1 MISFFRPKDVKG
13 FILSNK
19 GLFLFSLLFI
29 LIGMIIGVVIAIR
42 SSDSLTIFASSAVSL
57 TDLIAGDYS
66 AGALFFS
73 CFTKLLLA
81 VVILFLFSLT
91 KLTSILNYVYLA
103 YQGMLVSITATNL
116 IYINGVSGI
125 LNVVLF
131 TLPVNVVNLMIIAYA
146 SSLFIKRRE
155 YSKEYNKKFFTSF
168 GVYLH
173 QFIGLIIGMLVASAI
188 YGVIYPILLRSIV
201 VISY

>member
-1 MISFFRPKDVKG
+1 MISLFRPRDVKG

-19 GLFLFSLLFI
+19 GLFLISLLFI
-29 LIGMIIGVVIAIR
+29 FIGIVVGVIIAIR
-42 SSDSLTIFASSAVSL
+42 SSDSLTIFASSTVSL
-57 TDLIAGDYS
+57 TDLITGDYS
-66 AGALFFS
+66 AGSLFFS

-81 VVILFLFSLT
+81 VVILFIFSLT
-91 KLTSILNYVYLA
+91 KLTSLLNYVYLA

-116 IYINGVSGI
+116 IYLNGVAGA
-125 LNVVLF
+125 LNIILF
-131 TLPVNVVNLMIIAYA
+131 TVPVNLINLLIIAYA

-155 YSKEYNKKFFTSF
+155 YAKEYNKKFFASF
-168 GVYLH
+168 GIYLP
-173 QFIGLIIGMLVASAI
+173 QFIGLIIGMIVASTI